1 MIISPLQWFSNEK
14 HIDFNTGFFPAQEV
28 QISLYCIHLNVLFQT
43 CKVHNLIT
51 AFPKT
56 PK

>member
-43 CKVHNLIT
+43 GKVHNLIT